1 MPDHAIA
8 ANHKYP
14 CTHEIPFSLYM
25 LPTPV
30 YPNWG
35 ACDNRKTQGQGKGI
49 RRQSH
54 PITGTQ
60 KFISNDHNTF
70 CYINIPYPW

>member
-8 ANHKYP
+8 GIHKYP

-35 ACDNRKTQGQGKGI
+35 ACDNRKLRDRAKELGDNLPQLLGLRSSSQMTTT
-49 RRQSH
+49 H
-54 PITGTQ
+54 FVT
-60 KFISNDHNTF
+60 
-70 CYINIPYPW
+70 